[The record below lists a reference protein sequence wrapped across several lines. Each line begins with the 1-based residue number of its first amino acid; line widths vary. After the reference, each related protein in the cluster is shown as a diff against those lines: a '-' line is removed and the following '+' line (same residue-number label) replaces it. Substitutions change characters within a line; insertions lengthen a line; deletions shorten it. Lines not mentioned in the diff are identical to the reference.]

1 MSIIF
6 TEAAF
11 IISVG
16 RVLREILKLFSSQL
30 NSFFFFCHSTIAYS
44 NPHLTKRR
52 KRWLLKLLLN
62 SPENF

>member
-1 MSIIF
+1 MSVRL
-6 TEAAF
+6 TEAAI

-16 RVLREILKLFSSQL
+16 RVLREILKLFSSPL
-30 NSFFFFCHSTIAYS
+30 CSFFFCHSTIAYS
-44 NPHLTKRR
+44 NPHLAKRR

>member
-16 RVLREILKLFSSQL
+16 SVLREILKLFSSRL
-30 NSFFFFCHSTIAYS
+30 NSFFFFAIV
-44 NPHLTKRR
+44 L
-52 KRWLLKLLLN
+52 
-62 SPENF
+62 